1 LREVTLFND
10 DWPTVLTLAAPTG
23 PKIIIPIVMMRE
35 TKAVC
40 ASQRMI

>member
-1 LREVTLFND
+1 LREVTSF
-10 DWPTVLTLAAPTG
+10 TMIGRQSSALAAPTG